1 MRKSEQAYLNTLK
14 KDKNSWWDIPARFRN
29 DDDFIKDAI
38 CINYEYFDMIA
49 PEKAVK
55 EDIQNVAI
63 ESSYRYL
70 NSMKSAYRR
79 YLHEEE
85 AEELC
90 KELELRCEDLIADK
104 IERSIR
110 VVERDM

>member
-1 MRKSEQAYLNTLK
+1 MRKTEQAYLNTLK
-14 KDKNSWWDIPARFRN
+14 KDKYSWWDIPARFRN

-38 CINYEYFDMIA
+38 CINYEIFDLIA

-55 EDIQNVAI
+55 EDIQKKAI

-70 NSMKSAYRR
+70 DSMRSVYTR
-79 YLHEEE
+79 YFNEEE
-85 AEELC
+85 AEKIC
-90 KELELRCEDLIADK
+90 AELELKCEDLIADK
-104 IERSIR
+104 IERSTR